1 MKKKWICKRI
11 IEEMQKKNISEK
23 DLVRTLG
30 LPEFIVKA
38 YLQGITLPPLY
49 DLELI
54 AFKLGLSLNELLGV
68 KKDEDMRCQ
77 YILLARIKRTI
88 TGILGILLL
97 LLLIFI

>member
-1 MKKKWICKRI
+1 MKKKWICNRI
-11 IEEMQKKNISEK
+11 IAEMHKKNISEK

-30 LPEFIVKA
+30 LPKFIVKA
-38 YLQGITLPPLY
+38 YLQGIILPPLY

-54 AFKLGLSLNELLGV
+54 AFKLGISLNELLGG
-68 KKDEDMRCQ
+68 KMDEDMRYQ
-77 YILLARIKRTI
+77 YILLARIKRRI

>member
-1 MKKKWICKRI
+1 MKKKWICNRI
-11 IEEMQKKNISEK
+11 IAEMHKKNISEK

-38 YLQGITLPPLY
+38 YLQGIILPPLY

-54 AFKLGLSLNELLGV
+54 AFKLGISLNELLGG
-68 KKDEDMRCQ
+68 KMDEDMSYQ
-77 YILLARIKRTI
+77 YILLARIEKMI

>member
-1 MKKKWICKRI
+1 MH
-11 IEEMQKKNISEK
+11 KKNISEK

-38 YLQGITLPPLY
+38 YLQGIILPPLY

-54 AFKLGLSLNELLGV
+54 AFKLGISLNELLGG
-68 KKDEDMRCQ
+68 KMDEDMSYQ
-77 YILLARIKRTI
+77 YILLARIEKMI